1 MPVYVSTRGQAG
13 ERSFEDVLLAGL
25 AEDGGLFVP
34 AGWPSFGRRE
44 LEAMRGLAY
53 PELAA
58 RLLAPFTE
66 GCFDEQALRELAHR
80 AYAAFTHRA
89 VAPLRQLDAN
99 DWLLELFHGP
109 TLAFKDFAMQLLA
122 AMFDAVLARRGEE
135 LTIVGATSGD
145 TGAAA
150 VRAFAGK
157 PRIRIAM
164 LHPEGR
170 VSPVQRRQMT
180 TILGENVLNIAVRG
194 TFDDCQDLVKGMFKD
209 SAFRMRM
216 RPSAVN
222 SINWARV
229 VAQAVYYV
237 WAGLRLGAPE
247 RAIAFCVPTGN
258 FGNVYAGWVARQI
271 GLPVARLLVATN
283 SNDILA
289 RFFAT
294 GTYSR
299 GEVVATISPSMDIQI
314 ASNFERLLLASEAGS
329 GERVRARMQ
338 GFQQSGG
345 ISLEGQPLEA
355 LRKLFG
361 GDSVSEKQTKA
372 TMATML
378 KATGELV
385 DPHTA
390 VGLAVAARL
399 RPDPAI
405 PLVTLAT
412 AHPAKFPD
420 AVEAATGVRPVL
432 PPTYADLM
440 ERPERSIVLPNE
452 QAVIQAAIEERFAV
466 S

>member
-34 AGWPSFGRRE
+34 TSWPSFKAGD
-44 LEAMRGLAY
+44 LEAMRELAY
-53 PELAA
+53 PDLAS

-66 GCFDEQALRELAHR
+66 GCFDEEQLRTLAHQ
-80 AYAAFTHRA
+80 AYAPFAHRA

-122 AMFDAVLARRGEE
+122 AMFDEVLARRGEE

-157 PRIRIAM
+157 PRVRIAM

-170 VSPVQRRQMT
+170 ISAVQRRQMT
-180 TILGENVLNIAVRG
+180 TVLEGNVLNIAVRG
-194 TFDDCQDLVKGMFKD
+194 TFDDCQDLVKAMFND
-209 SAFRMRM
+209 AAFRTRM
-216 RPSAVN
+216 RLSAVN

-247 RAIAFCVPTGN
+247 RSVAFCVPTGN
-258 FGNVYAGWVARQI
+258 FGNVYAGWVARKI

-289 RFFAT
+289 RFFTT
-294 GTYSR
+294 GIYGR
-299 GEVVATISPSMDIQI
+299 GTVVPTISPSMDIQI
-314 ASNFERLLLASEAGS
+314 ASNFERLLLAIEAGS

-338 GFQQSGG
+338 GFQQSGAME
-345 ISLEGQPLEA
+345 LEGEPLEA
-355 LRKLFG
+355 LGRLFTAG
-361 GDSVSEKQTKA
+361 RASEEETKA
-372 TMATML
+372 TIAATRE
-378 KATGELV
+378 ATGDLV

-390 VGLAVAARL
+390 VGLAVASRL
-399 RPDPAI
+399 RPDRAI

-420 AVEAATGVRPVL
+420 AVEAATGIRPNL
-432 PPTYADLM
+432 PPAYADLM
-440 ERPERSIVLPNE
+440 DRPERSTALPNDL
-452 QAVIQAAIEERFAV
+452 AAIQAAIEERFTV
-466 S
+466 